1 MAEQVADDSLPLV
14 TDKTNVQIFNVI
26 FLQIKYL
33 NTVIFLSTSIIYDKI
48 IIDIFHIRCVISP
61 QDFVSWAD
69 NISDTKIDM

>member
-1 MAEQVADDSLPLV
+1 MAEQVADDNLPLV
-14 TDKTNVQIFNVI
+14 TDQTNVQIFNVI

-33 NTVIFLSTSIIYDKI
+33 NTVIFLSASIYDKI

>member
-1 MAEQVADDSLPLV
+1 MAEQVADDNLPLV
-14 TDKTNVQIFNVI
+14 TDQTNVQIFNVI

-33 NTVIFLSTSIIYDKI
+33 NTVIFLSASIYGKI